1 MRFAVLALVFA
12 AVAFVSEE
20 RAVDDSS
27 AAHSTYQQSGDSLV
41 QNHAENPPV
50 QEQAAAGASQEFAG
64 QKDSGNGARS
74 ASQPAG
80 RSLRGPSEAISGGL
94 LELEGDGKISQLL
107 SD

>member
-12 AVAFVSEE
+12 AVAFVSGE

-41 QNHAENPPV
+41 QNHAESPPV

-64 QKDSGNGARS
+64 EKVLATVLG
-74 ASQPAG
+74 QPVDLLDDLFEVLAKP
-80 RSLRGPSEAISGGL
+80 SLVV
-94 LELEGDGKISQLL
+94 
-107 SD
+107 